1 MESVEQWEFESLERF
16 YDARRERRYS
26 PEALYGVQ
34 WRMAPYR
41 HTWQVSYI
49 RDTGEVY
56 ARANGGDG
64 PVWLLG
70 SFPPDERREWREVW
84 YRSLDTYLEGW
95 ADYCGAPDG
104 LKWLWRKLRDRT
116 EIASEEGVL

>member
-1 MESVEQWEFESLERF
+1 MKSVEQWEFESLGVF

-34 WRMAPYR
+34 WRMAPYL

-64 PVWLLG
+64 RCGCLG
-70 SFPPDERREWREVW
+70 HSRPTGRENGVKCGIGASTRAWRVGRIIAERR
-84 YRSLDTYLEGW
+84 T
-95 ADYCGAPDG
+95 A
-104 LKWLWRKLRDRT
+104 
-116 EIASEEGVL
+116 

>member
-1 MESVEQWEFESLERF
+1 MSSGISSLWKSFTTPGESGVT
-16 YDARRERRYS
+16 A

-34 WRMAPYR
+34 WRMPPYR

-70 SFPPDERREWREVW
+70 SFPPDETREWDEVW

-95 ADYCGAPDG
+95 PDYCRELDG

-116 EIASEEGVL
+116 GIAGEEGVL